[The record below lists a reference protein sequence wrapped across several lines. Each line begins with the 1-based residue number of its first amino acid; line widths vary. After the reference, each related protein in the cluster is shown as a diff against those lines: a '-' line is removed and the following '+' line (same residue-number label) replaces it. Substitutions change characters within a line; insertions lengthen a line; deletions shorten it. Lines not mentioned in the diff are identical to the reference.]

1 MPPRHPEVIELND
14 SDSEGGVPGN
24 IYLGKHTPRSA
35 HLQPPFDP
43 ISRSVANNNTSP
55 TSTAAVAGSP
65 KPGHRASASPSIA
78 SLINA
83 DPPAKKPR
91 TSGVQ
96 PTSNFVEESNG
107 NNSSTSNSSS
117 YKRPRKE
124 PAEGSPMLKAATA
137 IANNNNNN
145 NNSTSTANSSKAPS
159 PKPGRQAGSSGGL
172 LGSVL
177 PGMGGGNQ
185 EDDFRPPNIYINF
198 PLDGETNRYIDF
210 AKLTEEKYGW
220 AALNPRLAKAKMNMD
235 SGDEMLVDGSESESN
250 VEMGGVGEAS
260 ESSKQRKKRR
270 YQDIYD
276 KEDPFIDDSEMMWE
290 EQAASSKDGFFV
302 YSGPLVPQ
310 GEKPL
315 IERYVMLRCRVPRML
330 FFFSF
335 FLFIFYNATSC

>member
-1 MPPRHPEVIELND
+1 VIELND
-14 SDSEGGVPGN
+14 SDSEGGAPRN
-24 IYLGKHTPRSA
+24 IYLGKHTPRSG

-43 ISRSVANNNTSP
+43 TSRSVANNTS
-55 TSTAAVAGSP
+55 AAGSP

-96 PTSNFVEESNG
+96 STSNFIEESNG
-107 NNSSTSNSSS
+107 NNSSTSNSSN
-117 YKRPRKE
+117 YKRPKKE

-137 IANNNNNN
+137 IANNN
-145 NNSTSTANSSKAPS
+145 TSTANSSKAAS

-172 LGSVL
+172 LGGVL

-185 EDDFRPPNIYINF
+185 EDESRPPNIYINF

-220 AALNPRLAKAKMNMD
+220 AALNPRLAKAKNMD

-315 IERYVMLRCRVPRML
+315 IERYVVVHCRVPVFSLLAFL
-330 FFFSF
+330 FF
-335 FLFIFYNATSC
+335 INATRC